1 MTIVRQNTASLTIT
15 IHNSDVNQGY
25 LWKLARLGAARLQKF
40 WWHTKA
46 YGTILGV
53 MLLTLV
59 SLIYL
64 GIHWSFSKL
73 LPLNSQKEHNQ
84 DNAEDKS
91 KQQRIFKSATKKPY
105 NGDQA

>member
-1 MTIVRQNTASLTIT
+1 MTVARQNTASLAIT
-15 IHNSDVNQGY
+15 VYNSDVNQGY
-25 LWKLARLGAARLQKF
+25 LWKLVRLGAELQKF

-46 YGTILGV
+46 YGTILGI

-84 DNAEDKS
+84 DDAEDKS
-91 KQQRIFKSATKKPY
+91 EQQRIFKSATKKTD